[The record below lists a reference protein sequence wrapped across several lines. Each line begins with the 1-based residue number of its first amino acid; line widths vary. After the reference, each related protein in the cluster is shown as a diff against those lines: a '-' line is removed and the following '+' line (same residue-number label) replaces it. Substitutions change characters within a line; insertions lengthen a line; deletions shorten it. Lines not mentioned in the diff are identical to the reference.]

1 MWDFVIIDEQLIL
14 SMDSNYVAIS
24 YTNTRKQINLFPC
37 ASKLRGN
44 IHILWLEIS
53 INQANV
59 TLCQLSLI
67 EPWNHRYVSRDELL
81 LEWGNACVCVGWEG
95 GGGGQSNDMLIKSLK
110 KTKNQKPNGDRW
122 VSGIKSSLKFN
133 AMVVIIIFILNYPS
147 QLCVWWKVELCISRP

>member
-1 MWDFVIIDEQLIL
+1 MWGFVIIDEQLIL
-14 SMDSNYVAIS
+14 SMDSYYVAIS

-81 LEWGNACVCVGWEG
+81 LEWGNACVCVGWRG
-95 GGGGQSNDMLIKSLK
+95 GGWPKQRYANKIFK
-110 KTKNQKPNGDRW
+110 KPHKKPNGDRW
-122 VSGIKSSLKFN
+122 VSGIKSSVKFN

>member
-44 IHILWLEIS
+44 IRILWLEIS

-95 GGGGQSNDMLIKSLK
+95 GGWPKQRYANKIFK
-110 KTKNQKPNGDRW
+110 KNKKPNGDRW

-133 AMVVIIIFILNYPS
+133 ALVVIIIFILNYPS

>member
-95 GGGGQSNDMLIKSLK
+95 GWPKQRYANKIL
-110 KTKNQKPNGDRW
+110 TKNKKPNWDRW

>member
-44 IHILWLEIS
+44 IRILWLEIS

-95 GGGGQSNDMLIKSLK
+95 CGWPKQRYANKIFKK
-110 KTKNQKPNGDRW
+110 NQKTKNQM
-122 VSGIKSSLKFN
+122 GIAEFPGSKVAL
-133 AMVVIIIFILNYPS
+133 VVIIIFILNYPS

>member
-44 IHILWLEIS
+44 IRILWLEIS

-95 GGGGQSNDMLIKSLK
+95 VGGQSNDMLIKSFK
-110 KTKNQKPNGDRW
+110 KTKTKKPNGDRW